1 MKKSVF
7 KVLGIFV
14 VIALVAL
21 IVDYAFGVRTY
32 HDVATYAIGG
42 GASAIVSDPVTT
54 VVEDADAPDIQLNDI
69 DQEIVKID
77 PSRFPLNTCLREVSR
92 TRKVESQITE
102 FYSRDYKPLSDT
114 VTTAVTAAAQT
125 YFYIIVD
132 NIDMWSLH
140 DNVMIDGVAAYNS
153 DNTVNPLASLVG
165 FIAKLEKSASK
176 IYVQPTNGY
185 VVGGVCTL
193 KVGSNIAQG
202 GKLIRLARAEDELA
216 MQTVP
221 YALFPTSETNYCQ
234 NYMAQIEQSEFDR
247 LTKKK
252 INWGFGDFTEAN
264 IKDMKA
270 QKELSFFFGAKSEI
284 IDKETGSR
292 IYTCGGATQF
302 LTKSLAWS
310 DADFLLTASDAWF
323 VALTKKVFQGNS
335 GSQIRYAFFGP
346 DLMEKINSIPNV
358 VKQITAENTE
368 VKWGLTFNQIVST
381 FGILKII
388 KSDLL
393 GEIGYGDRGFIFDMA
408 KVEEHKFIAMTEKE
422 LDLKL
427 GGTRNSNAT
436 VLQEVSCPVF
446 KYPDT
451 HLYIHKA

>member
-1 MKKSVF
+1 MKKSSIF
-7 KVLGIFV
+7 KVLGIIACF
-14 VIALVAL
+14 ALVAL

-32 HDVATYAIGG
+32 HDVIAATL
-42 GASAIVSDPVTT
+42 VSPVVAESVTT
-54 VVEDADAPDIQLNDI
+54 VVEDAVAGEMQINAI

-77 PSRFPLNTCLREVSR
+77 PSRFPLDTCLREVSR

-102 FYSRDYKPLSDT
+102 FYSRDYKPLSDN
-114 VTTAVTAAAQT
+114 VTNAVVAAGQT
-125 YFYIIVD
+125 YFPVVVD

-140 DNVMIDGVAAYNS
+140 DNAMIDGVAAYNA
-153 DNTVNPLASLVG
+153 DGTVNANANLVG
-165 FIAKLEKSASK
+165 FIAKLEKSANT
-176 IYVQPTNGY
+176 IHIQPTNGF
-185 VVGGVCTL
+185 VVAGACTL
-193 KVGSNIAQG
+193 KAGGDIAAGSLI
-202 GKLIRLARAEDELA
+202 IRLARAEDELA

-252 INWGFGDFTEAN
+252 INWGFSDFTEAN

-270 QKELSFFFGAKSEI
+270 QKELSFLFGAKAEFY
-284 IDKETGSR
+284 DKESGSR
-292 IYTCGGATQF
+292 MYTAGGATQF
-302 LTKSLAWS
+302 LTKSLEWS
-310 DADFLLTASDAWF
+310 DADFLAEASDAWF

-358 VKQITAENTE
+358 VKQIKAENTE

-381 FGILKII
+381 FGVLKII

-408 KVEEHKFIAMTEKE
+408 KVETHKFIPMTEKE

-427 GGTRNSNAT
+427 GGTRNANAT
-436 VLQEVSCPVF
+436 VLQEVSCPIF

-451 HLYIHKA
+451 HLYIYKG